1 MNEATDE
8 REMYT
13 VPLGKIHERLGAS
26 FREENNWRVPASY
39 GDVLAE
45 YAAVRD
51 GGAGLIDLSSRARIL
66 VSGSEAVMFLNGLI
80 TNDMKRIGENLWMAA
95 AFPSFQG
102 RLIASV
108 RVARLADEPAN
119 KKASP
124 KFLLE
129 TEPATH
135 ESVLRNITRF
145 TMAGEFYVPKST
157 RGTFLLS
164 LPGKNAIE
172 ITPRDL
178 REAGAWN
185 S

>member
-1 MNEATDE
+1 MNESTE
-8 REMYT
+8 QLEMYNL
-13 VPLGKIHERLGAS
+13 PLAKIHERLGAS

-80 TNDMKRIGENLWMAA
+80 TNDMKTIAENHWMAA
-95 AFPSFQG
+95 AFPNVHG

-108 RVARLADEPAN
+108 RVARLADEPEN

-145 TMAGEFYVPKST
+145 TMAGEFYVTKVTGETS
-157 RGTFLLS
+157 LLS
-164 LPGKNAIE
+164 VQGKGAME
-172 ITPRDL
+172 ITL
-178 REAGAWN
+178 RVFGE
-185 S
+185 